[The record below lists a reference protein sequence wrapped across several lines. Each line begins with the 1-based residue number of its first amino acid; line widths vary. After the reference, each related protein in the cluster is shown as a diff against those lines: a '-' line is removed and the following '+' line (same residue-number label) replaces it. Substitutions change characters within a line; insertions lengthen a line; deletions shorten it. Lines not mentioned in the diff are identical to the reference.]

1 MNKNQQKQPPKKNKN
16 EQKKKEPFSTKI
28 ELSEKAYG
36 IYKLLKKFQ
45 NEETEEADKGFYS
58 EENSSSNAIQEA
70 ASAIDALYSVA
81 PIAWQRKMADKRG
94 LKLSVKLIIL
104 NKTSFSSTQIKEIIT
119 QVEEYAL
126 KIYPRN

>member
-58 EENSSSNAIQEA
+58 EENSSSNAI
-70 ASAIDALYSVA
+70 
-81 PIAWQRKMADKRG
+81 
-94 LKLSVKLIIL
+94 
-104 NKTSFSSTQIKEIIT
+104 
-119 QVEEYAL
+119 
-126 KIYPRN
+126 